1 MFSNKDLKKIIV
13 PLIIEQLLGISVGM
27 FDTIMISTLGESAV
41 SGVSLVDMLNVL
53 MINIFAALA
62 TGGAVVCAYEL
73 GRVKKQNES
82 SNCTNGDFSSA
93 RFAAKQLIF
102 VLFVASTLIAVIAY
116 FFRVQ
121 LLRLCFGSIDD
132 DVMNFALTYFVIST
146 ISYPFIAVY
155 NGLAALFRTMGNS
168 GVTMISSLLMN
179 IINIIGNALFIFVF
193 NWGVAGAAISTA
205 ISRFIGMFLLFVLI
219 SNKRNEIFISW
230 KEKIYIDTKICEKI
244 LRIGIPGSLENSV
257 FQLGRILV
265 ISMIAGFGT
274 VQVAANAVAN
284 NLDSLGCIP
293 GQALGLAV
301 ITVVGQCIGAGDNN
315 SARQYEQK
323 ILKISF
329 ASMAVVNILIIVTL
343 PLSLKLYNLS
353 EDTLN
358 LATILVLLHNGFA
371 ILLWPPAF
379 VLPNALRA
387 AQDVKF
393 TMVVSIFSM
402 IAFRIFFTWVIGVRF
417 GMGIIGVWIAMILD
431 WVFRGA
437 LFVWRIR
444 SGRWLKYVSGNIQ
457 QKG

>member
-1 MFSNKDLKKIIV
+1 MFSNKDLRKLII

-27 FDTIMISTLGESAV
+27 FDTIMISSLGESAV

-53 MINIFAALA
+53 MTNIFAALA

-73 GRVKKQNES
+73 GRVKKSNAS
-82 SNCTNGDFSSA
+82 SICTNSDYS
-93 RFAAKQLIF
+93 RVWFAAKQLIF
-102 VLFVASTLIAVIAY
+102 VLFVSSALVALTAY

-146 ISYPFIAVY
+146 ISYPFIAIY

-168 GVTMISSLLMN
+168 SVTMISSLIMN
-179 IINIIGNALFIFVF
+179 IVNIIGNAIFIFVF
-193 NWGVAGAAISTA
+193 EWGVAGAAISTA
-205 ISRFIGMFLLFVLI
+205 ISRFLGMLLLFILI
-219 SNKRNEIFISW
+219 SNKRNEIFISIR
-230 KEKIYIDTKICEKI
+230 EGFHVDLKICGKI
-244 LRIGIPGSLENSV
+244 LQIGVPGSLENSV

-323 ILKISF
+323 ILKVAF
-329 ASMAVVNILIIVTL
+329 ASMAIVNILIVVSL

-353 EDTLN
+353 QETLD
-358 LATILVLLHNGFA
+358 LATILVLLHDGFA
-371 ILLWPPAF
+371 IVLWPPAF

-402 IAFRIFFTWVIGVRF
+402 VAFRIFFTWVIGVRF

-437 LFVWRIR
+437 LFIWRIR
-444 SGRWLKYVSGNIQ
+444 SGRWLKYVSGNNL
-457 QKG
+457 